1 MRNHQ
6 GEPMTVITLDKTKE
20 LLGITTGD
28 LDAAITRYIPIVDS
42 KVKQIMRN
50 RFNDQI
56 RGITKAGS
64 QIVEVFS
71 AVLSGISYGR
81 NALRPE
87 YGNLADCLEE
97 YLEIGTL
104 VEGDGIPS
112 DTYVEEVYYNGYS
125 VDISGDTF
133 TIPCIRL
140 SNAATA
146 DNNNSQMFFGFN
158 IAWQDTVAKGISWL
172 ISRENRITPGNPAT
186 SKRIGRGAVSY
197 GANTERIDGIEGMD
211 AWFVKALPAYHRGH

>member
-1 MRNHQ
+1 MR
-6 GEPMTVITLDKTKE
+6 VITLDKTKE

-28 LDAAITRYIPIVDS
+28 LDEAITRYIPIVDS
-42 KVKQIMRN
+42 KVKKIMRN

-56 RGITKAGS
+56 RGITKTGS

-104 VEGDGIPS
+104 VEGEGIPS

-133 TIPCIRL
+133 TIPSIRL

-146 DNNNSQMFFGFN
+146 DNTNSQMFLGFN
-158 IAWQDTVAKGISWL
+158 IAWQNTIAKGISWL
-172 ISRENRITPGNPAT
+172 INQENRIDPGNPAT

-197 GANTERIDGIEGMD
+197 GNGTERIDGISGMP
-211 AWFVKALPAYHRGH
+211 AWFAKALPAYHRGH